1 MKIPLLGSLGIDS
14 QTGVLIAI
22 AGLATLF
29 LVNKFG
35 TSGAPQPIPAGPV
48 VKGPSEIY
56 PVGDD
61 GILQRM
67 GWTVPTMG
75 SKDYGDE
82 ARTTRKTF
90 DADIRS
96 RYEIGHP
103 SAGGLTFLNDA
114 QRHVSNSEYAYA
126 ARAYDT
132 TTTDA
137 TTTSTSTTPATTDP
151 KIVEL
156 QNKILKMIVS
166 GTTNVSTVLSNMDT
180 IKANILTYTAKL
192 QLAQQQLDARVITP
206 SQMDQYLSSIVQ
218 EIATNLQITLNPSF
232 IGGNSSV
239 PDYYQKYYQD
249 YQNYINQLNSNYYQ
263 YYQPSYQYYPGQ
275 QYNYYQPYQYQYP
288 NPYMSSGQYPV
299 NYPYYGYY
307 QQQPY
312 YPDYS
317 QQIDLYYQQPQQ
329 SGGLI
334 NIGTGGGGGLINIG
348 TGGGLFG
355 GLFG

>member
-67 GWTVPTMG
+67 GWTVPFSSG
-75 SKDYGDE
+75 GRDYGDE
-82 ARTTRKTF
+82 ARSTRKTF

-103 SAGGLTFLNDA
+103 SVGGLTFLKDS

-126 ARAYDT
+126 ARAYDATTDVT
-132 TTTDA
+132 TTSS
-137 TTTSTSTTPATTDP
+137 STSTTPSTTDP
-151 KIVEL
+151 KIVDL
-156 QNKILKMIVS
+156 QNRILKMIVS
-166 GTTNVSTVLSNMDT
+166 RTSNVSTVLSNIDT
-180 IKANILTYTAKL
+180 IKASILTYTSKL
-192 QLAQQQLDARVITP
+192 QLAQQQVDAHVITTA
-206 SQMDQYLSSIVQ
+206 QMSQYLASIAE
-218 EIATNLQITLNPSF
+218 EIAKNLQITLNPTY
-232 IGGNSSV
+232 GDNSV
-239 PDYYQKYYQD
+239 PDYYQQYYQD
-249 YQNYINQLNSNYYQ
+249 YQKYINQLNSNYYD

-307 QQQPY
+307 QQPSY

-348 TGGGLFG
+348 TGGGMFG